1 MKTQIVLV
9 GHQLA
14 PLYFTV
20 REFKPEKLILI
31 HSSDTKAIA
40 VRLADACSIKLKKS
54 LPQPLVVEYCL
65 VNPFHPNT
73 LFSRAQK
80 LLSELEAAST
90 VVNYTGGTKLMSIAF
105 YQAFSHSGADL
116 YYVDTQHHNYL
127 HTKNGEH
134 NQENFHLGLDFN
146 EFFRLIETTDF
157 DYVES
162 KNVQKR
168 RALTLHVWKWMI
180 AKKDSQARLFKIWR
194 NKLVETDHPEKVDA
208 IKLFPN
214 QTWGPLHVGTENQ
227 KGKWVP
233 KIEFEGSALEG
244 RKMLFWVSYFT
255 GGWYE
260 ELCFLALKETKLFDD
275 IKINVV
281 FKTRSGK
288 SEPFSI
294 KNEVDIWAIK
304 NGVPYLF
311 ECKGGKMV
319 LHDLNNIET
328 RGKSYGGL
336 FVQNYLISPKKP
348 VDVNHLEKLNDYKII
363 NLNTNGIQADFP
375 KLVAYF
381 KEQIES

>member
-1 MKTQIVLV
+1 MKTQIILV

-31 HSSDTKAIA
+31 HSSDTKTIA
-40 VRLADACSIKLKKS
+40 DRLAAACSTKLEKS
-54 LPQPLVVEYCL
+54 LPKPLVVKYCQ
-65 VNPFHPNT
+65 VNPFNPNT

-80 LLSELEAAST
+80 LLSELDAAST

-105 YQAFSHSGADL
+105 YQAFSHAGADL

-134 NQENFHLGLDFN
+134 NKENFHLELDFN

-157 DYVES
+157 DYAES
-162 KNVQKR
+162 NNVFKR
-168 RALTLHVWKWMI
+168 RALTLHVWKWIMD
-180 AKKDSQARLFKIWR
+180 KKDSQARLFRIWR
-194 NKLVETDHPEKVDA
+194 DTLVKTDHPEEVDA
-208 IKLFPN
+208 YKLFPD
-214 QTWGPLHVGTENQ
+214 QTWGSLHIGREN
-227 KGKWVP
+227 KNGKWVP

-244 RKMLFWVSYFT
+244 RKMVSWVSYFT

-275 IKINVV
+275 IKLNVV
-281 FKTRSGK
+281 FKTRAGK
-288 SEPFSI
+288 REPFSI

-304 NGVPYLF
+304 NGVPYMF
-311 ECKGGKMV
+311 ECKGGKIG

-336 FVQNYLISPKKP
+336 FGKNYLISPKKP
-348 VDVNHLEKLNDYKII
+348 KDDNHLEKLNDYKII
-363 NLNTNGIQADFP
+363 NLNTNGLHADFS

-381 KEQIES
+381 KQQLTP